1 MDDLVVKK
9 FAGIPIQW
17 TNETE
22 TEIVFESEG
31 TPTLVAVDDT
41 DEDAAYTVNK
51 ENGYFVD
58 EFEIKYQFDVTTSTH
73 YYYTLTNVLAS
84 LGGVL
89 ALAGGVVGQI
99 TTLITF
105 SFFWQFG
112 AAVKNIAA
120 HDIDKSKIRQIRK
133 QLKNI
138 LPLSIKSDKINPNI
152 FTSVKDMENLA
163 KHS

>member
-1 MDDLVVKK
+1 M
-9 FAGIPIQW
+9 
-17 TNETE
+17 
-22 TEIVFESEG
+22 
-31 TPTLVAVDDT
+31 
-41 DEDAAYTVNK
+41 
-51 ENGYFVD
+51 
-58 EFEIKYQFDVTTSTH
+58 
-73 YYYTLTNVLAS
+73 LAS

-99 TTLITF
+99 TTFITF

-138 LPLSIKSDKINPNI
+138 LPFPIKSVKIDPNV
-152 FTSVKDMENLA
+152 FSSVKEMENLA